1 MAYTT
6 GERPQL
12 RVELACSWDA
22 KMKAGC
28 NRWGPLKIAQHLISL
43 APNFACLLDVD
54 FPTVCSFFTPPPCHL
69 AASEMVGW
77 CSFYP
82 RPWCWCT
89 CLHLTMQ
96 HTDVGSSATSTVV
109 AFAHHKYESPSKTI
123 LTGKQ
128 GEIRQNDELTWLLQ
142 GFQTPKSPGLCA
154 LGNESFGYFPS
165 DSLVK
170 HPELSSS
177 QAPGSLSPGRGEAFG
192 PKKADLT
199 LRLGYLQARHRAV
212 KARAATAGFFSL
224 QGFFLNPKMSFPAR
238 SFCKPTSVWFHVV
251 SRYIWWSIPQHVALL
266 TPI

>member
-1 MAYTT
+1 
-6 GERPQL
+6 
-12 RVELACSWDA
+12 
-22 KMKAGC
+22 
-28 NRWGPLKIAQHLISL
+28 
-43 APNFACLLDVD
+43 
-54 FPTVCSFFTPPPCHL
+54 
-69 AASEMVGW
+69 
-77 CSFYP
+77 
-82 RPWCWCT
+82 
-89 CLHLTMQ
+89 MQ

-212 KARAATAGFFSL
+212 KARAATAGFFFTA
-224 QGFFLNPKMSFPAR
+224 GFFPKPQNVISGKIILQTHFCLVPCRVSIHLMEYPATCCIAH
-238 SFCKPTSVWFHVV
+238 SHIACAWWFRFFTL
-251 SRYIWWSIPQHVALL
+251 SPMEMG
-266 TPI
+266 